1 MPGKAGWMDPEE
13 ADPTHL
19 SQEAGIGDC
28 QCWTC
33 FLPFY
38 SVLGS
43 RGFTPHLTIAY
54 APHA

>member
-1 MPGKAGWMDPEE
+1 MDPEE